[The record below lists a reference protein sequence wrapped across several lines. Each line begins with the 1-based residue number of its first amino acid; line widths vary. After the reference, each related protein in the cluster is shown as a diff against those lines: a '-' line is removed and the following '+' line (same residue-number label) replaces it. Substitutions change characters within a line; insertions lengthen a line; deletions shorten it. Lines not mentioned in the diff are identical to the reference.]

1 MKRLEVTGINVARLA
16 FAAFCLASVLAAGR
30 AEAADAAEKVRK
42 VVEAAGGAEKLLKRF
57 RIEEV
62 FHFGDT
68 PEPPEGKKRT
78 VRESVLEMPSFWWI
92 KGKERADEPAKFDVW
107 AWTLGILVDPK
118 ARVEVVPEKQDG
130 GKALFGL
137 RVSAVVEPA
146 MDLYFDPETD
156 LLTRLDW
163 RGDIYRFS
171 DWKEHDGAKYASRTV
186 IYKAASGKPWF
197 FHEVTA
203 VERLRALPE
212 GVVRAAAP

>member
-1 MKRLEVTGINVARLA
+1 MKPWLLALLLIGHGFAASGEEPAAAKVAR
-16 FAAFCLASVLAAGR
+16 
-30 AEAADAAEKVRK
+30 
-42 VVEAAGGAEKLLKRF
+42 VVQAAGGEDKLLKRF
-57 RIEEV
+57 RIEEI
-62 FHFGDT
+62 FHFGDQ
-68 PEPPEGKKRT
+68 PEPAEGKKRST
-78 VRESVLEMPSFWWI
+78 RESVLEMPNLWWL

-118 ARVEVVPEKQDG
+118 AKVETMADKEDG

-137 RVSAVVEPA
+137 RVSAVVDPA
-146 MDLYFDPETD
+146 MDLYFDPETN

-186 IYKAASGKPWF
+186 IFKAASGKPWF

-203 VERLRALPE
+203 VERLAALPE
-212 GVVRAAAP
+212 GVVRPEEVSNK